1 MLPNKNHGR
10 FRVTEEG
17 TLIIESVRSEDAG
30 EDACHGESLAGRA
43 YAKARLDIKGQIN
56 IVQYNTVEYSTAQ
69 HSAIQYSTV
78 QCSTVKYI
86 KVKFSSVQYNT
97 IQCNTMQCNT

>member
-1 MLPNKNHGR
+1 M
-10 FRVTEEG
+10 TEEG

-30 EDACHGESLAGRA
+30 EYACHGESLAGSA

-56 IVQYNTVEYSTAQ
+56 IVQYSTVQ

-78 QCSTVKYI
+78 QYSTVQYS
-86 KVKFSSVQYNT
+86 KVH
-97 IQCNTMQCNT
+97 